1 MMEQTQNERGRI
13 TPIFKKLDYDAT
25 RSTPQGGVIS
35 PILSNLFLHYTF
47 DLWMGRRVTPIASM
61 ADFLFA
67 QLNDRSPSRTTER
80 HSGHIKDRGGQLR
93 SKERRPEI
101 ASSRRCRRG
110 SWLVPRFQQTHGWAQ
125 AESRSVLQKMA
136 CHLRQASGLGRNC
149 TLRDSRP
156 RLCDAIHTRQGVPLT
171 VSCQTQFL
179 PKRLNAETCSNRC
192 RQAAHRKRAS
202 GLAA

>member
-80 HSGHIKDRGGQLR
+80 HSGHIKDRGGQLIKGKATGDR
-93 SKERRPEI
+93 VFTKMSPGQLAGAK
-101 ASSRRCRRG
+101 
-110 SWLVPRFQQTHGWAQ
+110 VPA
-125 AESRSVLQKMA
+125 
-136 CHLRQASGLGRNC
+136 
-149 TLRDSRP
+149 
-156 RLCDAIHTRQGVPLT
+156 
-171 VSCQTQFL
+171 
-179 PKRLNAETCSNRC
+179 NAWV
-192 RQAAHRKRAS
+192 
-202 GLAA
+202 GPG